1 MNNYKKQLAE
11 RFARERIDRNG
22 SNPSVIS
29 RSSKRSHKKDTEKLK
44 SYESNQV
51 ADPEVLKA
59 ILNRKD
65 PT

>member
-11 RFARERIDRNG
+11 RFARERIDRNV

-29 RSSKRSHKKDTEKLK
+29 SSSKRSHKKDTEKLK